1 MSPPINATDIAS
13 MIGAGLAGVAI
24 TGGVFVRYAL
34 PWFKERDRDVA
45 SIKTEVGVGSVGPS
59 IVELVAGTAAV
70 VQRLEQ
76 SSTRNG
82 EGISQV
88 LHVQA
93 EHGERITAIELK
105 HRTLTEE
112 VAAALAAK
120 TGEIAR
126 TLSDKT
132 EKIAAELKKKADL
145 DHCKF
150 DRTVVPLAA
159 KKRANK

>member
-1 MSPPINATDIAS
+1 MSPPFTPNDL
-13 MIGAGLAGVAI
+13 AGLVGAALAGAAG
-24 TGGVFVRYAL
+24 TGAVFVRFAL
-34 PWFKERDRDVA
+34 PWFKQRDHDVA
-45 SIKTEVGVGSVGPS
+45 QIKTEVGVGGIGPS

-82 EGISQV
+82 EGIAQV

-105 HRTLTEE
+105 HRTLTVE
-112 VAAALAAK
+112 VALALSAK
-120 TGEIAR
+120 TEEIAR
-126 TLSDKT
+126 DLSSKT
-132 EKIAAELKKKADL
+132 EKIAADLEKKADL

-150 DRTVVPLAA
+150 DRTVIPIATR
-159 KKRANK
+159 KRSNK